1 MNSTIT
7 KQNKRL
13 DDLYKAGLILII
25 IGCSFTLLWA
35 VISFF
40 GLIVGGIA
48 ISATSNYYPNYNDH
62 VSGAGIAAALTGINI
77 IIIIASLPALI
88 TLLFAIKSLKYQTY
102 KYKIIC
108 GIMGIV
114 FGLLFGIIGGIFL
127 LVSSKKDE
135 DDPYII
141 IKDKMNNKDNITSK

>member
-48 ISATSNYYPNYNDH
+48 ISATSN
-62 VSGAGIAAALTGINI
+62 
-77 IIIIASLPALI
+77 
-88 TLLFAIKSLKYQTY
+88 
-102 KYKIIC
+102 
-108 GIMGIV
+108 
-114 FGLLFGIIGGIFL
+114 
-127 LVSSKKDE
+127 
-135 DDPYII
+135 
-141 IKDKMNNKDNITSK
+141 